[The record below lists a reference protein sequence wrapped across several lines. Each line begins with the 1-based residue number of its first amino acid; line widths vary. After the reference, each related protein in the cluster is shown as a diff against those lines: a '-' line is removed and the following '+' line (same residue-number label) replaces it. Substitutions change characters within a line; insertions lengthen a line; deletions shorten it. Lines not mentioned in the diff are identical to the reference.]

1 MCSLQSF
8 VDEVI
13 GPILSHGTITER
25 DSSSVRMSDCTE
37 GSRCDTCKVDRV
49 TMSIWYR
56 PARCLHKPDDM
67 LTVQL
72 SGHTKNE
79 PPRARGVFQEHDYES
94 HKESSRISTHEGTV
108 TMAETMNKQEG
119 FFSCKSQSQPATKTI
134 NKRSLSITRRL
145 FRRVFVTK
153 GKKL

>member
-108 TMAETMNKQEG
+108 TMAETMKG
-119 FFSCKSQSQPATKTI
+119 FSLASPSPSQPRKPSTKEV
-134 NKRSLSITRRL
+134 SASPVDSSA
-145 FRRVFVTK
+145 VFS
-153 GKKL
+153 